1 LESVLHKTGRRFARI
16 GKRPKVDGNSEKF
29 WRGSPLELEDG
40 IDPYS
45 VEEVVIRFDTEEEEI
60 LRPKLRQEFESY
72 EFHQTA
78 AYLGALT
85 HVLRGG

>member
-1 LESVLHKTGRRFARI
+1 MDEST
-16 GKRPKVDGNSEKF
+16 DKF
-29 WRGSPLELEDG
+29 WRGSPLGLEEG
-40 IDPYS
+40 IDPYG
-45 VEEVVIRFDTEEEEI
+45 VEEVVISFDTGEEEI

-78 AYLGALT
+78 AFLGALT